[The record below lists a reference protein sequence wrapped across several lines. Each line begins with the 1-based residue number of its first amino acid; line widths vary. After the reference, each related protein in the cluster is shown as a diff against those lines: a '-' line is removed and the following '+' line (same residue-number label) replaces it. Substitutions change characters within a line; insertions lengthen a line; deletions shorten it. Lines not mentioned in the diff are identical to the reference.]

1 MKGYNALHTTIFGI
15 VLSLLSD
22 PPSMIARKLAAAE
35 AFASLKLQR
44 ADFSANE
51 EPMGP
56 VSMLVVAGI
65 PAYNEERTIAKVV
78 VVSLRQVDKVVVCN
92 DGSTDMTGIIASKLG
107 AEVISHERNLGKGE
121 ALRSLFKAARSIGA
135 DVLVTLDGDG
145 QHNPEE
151 IPRLVDAIRSGAADV
166 VVGSRFL
173 GPRTAVP
180 RYREVGNKFLNA
192 LISDGVGDTQS
203 GFRAYGKAVI
213 ESIVPAEMGMG
224 VDSEILMEA
233 SQRGFKIAEVPVS
246 VVYGGGKTSKHNPLY
261 HTLDVVFSILKL
273 TSIRHPLMFY
283 GGAGFALV
291 LVGLYFLIRTILLYF
306 SSRALDFLT
315 VTVGFVSFAF
325 VLIGLLTFFTGVIL
339 FTITT
344 VIRKVEK

>member
-1 MKGYNALHTTIFGI
+1 
-15 VLSLLSD
+15 
-22 PPSMIARKLAAAE
+22 MISREPAAAVRP
-35 AFASLKLQR
+35 FSSLKLQR
-44 ADFSANE
+44 VDFSANE
-51 EPMGP
+51 EPMRP
-56 VSMLVVAGI
+56 VALLVVAGI
-65 PAYNEERTIAKVV
+65 PGYNEERTIAKVV

-121 ALRSLFKAARSIGA
+121 ALRSLFKAARSVRA

-151 IPRLVDAIRSGAADV
+151 IPRLVDAIKSGAADV

-173 GPRTAVP
+173 GPRTSVP

-246 VVYGGGKTSKHNPLY
+246 VAYGGGRTSKPQPLLHY
-261 HTLDVVFSILKL
+261 LRRVLFDLD
-273 TSIRHPLMFY
+273 
-283 GGAGFALV
+283 
-291 LVGLYFLIRTILLYF
+291 
-306 SSRALDFLT
+306 
-315 VTVGFVSFAF
+315 
-325 VLIGLLTFFTGVIL
+325 
-339 FTITT
+339 ITPS
-344 VIRKVEK
+344 

>member
-1 MKGYNALHTTIFGI
+1 
-15 VLSLLSD
+15 
-22 PPSMIARKLAAAE
+22 
-35 AFASLKLQR
+35 
-44 ADFSANE
+44 
-51 EPMGP
+51 
-56 VSMLVVAGI
+56 
-65 PAYNEERTIAKVV
+65 
-78 VVSLRQVDKVVVCN
+78 
-92 DGSTDMTGIIASKLG
+92 MTGIIASKLG

-192 LISDGVGDTQS
+192 LISDTVGDTQS

-246 VVYGGGKTSKHNPLY
+246 VAYGGGKTSKHNPLY
-261 HTLDVVFSILKL
+261 HTLDVVFSIMKL

-283 GGAGFALV
+283 GGGGCALLLAGLA
-291 LVGLYFLIRTILLYF
+291 FLIKAVLLLF
-306 SSRALDFLT
+306 FFWTLEFLPAPA
-315 VTVGFVSFAF
+315 GFVSFFFLFFCFLVLFSLGVLF
-325 VLIGLLTFFTGVIL
+325 VS
-339 FTITT
+339 
-344 VIRKVEK
+344 

>member
-1 MKGYNALHTTIFGI
+1 M
-15 VLSLLSD
+15 
-22 PPSMIARKLAAAE
+22 R
-35 AFASLKLQR
+35 
-44 ADFSANE
+44 
-51 EPMGP
+51 P
-56 VSMLVVAGI
+56 VSLLVVAGI

-192 LISDGVGDTQS
+192 LISDTVGDTQS

-246 VVYGGGKTSKHNPLY
+246 VAYGGGKTSKHNPLY
-261 HTLDVVFSILKL
+261 HTLDVVFSIMKL

-306 SSRALDFLT
+306 SSRTLDFLT

>member
-1 MKGYNALHTTIFGI
+1 
-15 VLSLLSD
+15 
-22 PPSMIARKLAAAE
+22 
-35 AFASLKLQR
+35 
-44 ADFSANE
+44 
-51 EPMGP
+51 MGP
-56 VSMLVVAGI
+56 VSLLVVAGI

-107 AEVISHERNLGKGE
+107 AEVISHDRNLGKGE
-121 ALRSLFKAARSIGA
+121 ALRSLFKVARSIGA

-145 QHNPEE
+145 QHNP
-151 IPRLVDAIRSGAADV
+151 
-166 VVGSRFL
+166 F
-173 GPRTAVP
+173 
-180 RYREVGNKFLNA
+180 
-192 LISDGVGDTQS
+192 
-203 GFRAYGKAVI
+203 
-213 ESIVPAEMGMG
+213 
-224 VDSEILMEA
+224 
-233 SQRGFKIAEVPVS
+233 
-246 VVYGGGKTSKHNPLY
+246 Y
-261 HTLDVVFSILKL
+261 HTLDVVFSIVKL

-283 GGAGFALV
+283 GGAGLALV

-306 SSRALDFLT
+306 SSKALDFLT

>member
-1 MKGYNALHTTIFGI
+1 M
-15 VLSLLSD
+15 
-22 PPSMIARKLAAAE
+22 
-35 AFASLKLQR
+35 
-44 ADFSANE
+44 
-51 EPMGP
+51 
-56 VSMLVVAGI
+56 
-65 PAYNEERTIAKVV
+65 
-78 VVSLRQVDKVVVCN
+78 
-92 DGSTDMTGIIASKLG
+92 
-107 AEVISHERNLGKGE
+107 
-121 ALRSLFKAARSIGA
+121 
-135 DVLVTLDGDG
+135 
-145 QHNPEE
+145 
-151 IPRLVDAIRSGAADV
+151 
-166 VVGSRFL
+166 GSRFL

-192 LISDGVGDTQS
+192 LISDTVGDTQS

-283 GGAGFALV
+283 GGAGFVLV